1 MTPPTKLT
9 KQPVRK
15 NTSYK
20 FVDSTTREAAMKAAN
35 LTIKNSHIAAGYA
48 SIWLFMSD
56 RLLSVTLSEGTI
68 MLDAP
73 SLSV

>member
-1 MTPPTKLT
+1 
-9 KQPVRK
+9 
-15 NTSYK
+15 
-20 FVDSTTREAAMKAAN
+20 MKAAN

-56 RLLSVTLSEGTI
+56 RLLSATLSEGTI
-68 MLDAP
+68 MFDAP